1 MKKVI
6 SKDGTPIAYDQ
17 SGTGPTVILVDGAGG
32 NRTFGPNVTLAP
44 LLAHHFTVITYDRRG
59 RGDSG
64 NTELYDISR
73 EIEDI
78 EALIHDVGGPVFLY
92 GISSGGALALEA
104 ANRLSSVKKL
114 ALYEVPFIVDNSRK
128 PVPLDYLAKL
138 KSLVASDRRGAAIK
152 LFMRKGVGLPAIVVA
167 MMQFMPG
174 WSRMKSIAHTLI
186 SDTTFMVELQRGK
199 PLPTERWSTVT
210 MPTLIIDGGKSPL
223 WVRNAMRSLA
233 DVLPNAKYQTLE
245 GQTHIVKPKVL
256 APVLKDFFN
265 ISTNAN

>member
-32 NRTFGPNVTLAP
+32 NRAFGPNVTLAP
-44 LLAHHFTVITYDRRG
+44 HLAQHFTVITYDRRG
-59 RGDSG
+59 RGESG
-64 NTELYDISR
+64 DTAPYDISR

-78 EALIHDVGGPVFLY
+78 DALIHDVGESAFLY

-104 ANRLSSVKKL
+104 ANQLTAVRKL
-114 ALYEVPFIVDNSRK
+114 ALYEVPFIVDNSRP
-128 PVPLDYLAKL
+128 PVPNDYLAKL
-138 KSLVASDRRGAAIK
+138 SELIASDQRSAAIK
-152 LFMRKGVGLPAIVVA
+152 LFMRTGVGLPAFVVA

-186 SDTTFMVELQRGK
+186 TDTTFMVELQRGE
-199 PLPTERWSTVT
+199 PLPAERWSAVT

-223 WVRNAMRSLA
+223 WMRNAMQSLVK
-233 DVLPNAKYQTLE
+233 VLPNAKYKTLA
-245 GQTHIVKPKVL
+245 GQTHIVKPGVL
-256 APVLKDFFN
+256 APVLNDFF
-265 ISTNAN
+265 SA